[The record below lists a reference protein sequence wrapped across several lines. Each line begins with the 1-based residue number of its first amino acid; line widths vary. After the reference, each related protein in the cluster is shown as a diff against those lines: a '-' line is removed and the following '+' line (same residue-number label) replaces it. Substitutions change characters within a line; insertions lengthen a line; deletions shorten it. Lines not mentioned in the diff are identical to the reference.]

1 MIYKISIKTDGDFFT
16 VDCCE
21 FEHFADAKARVGK
34 MVVDLMT
41 SHIEHDF
48 VGCWEEFKEEFPE
61 EVLSIIESFEYDGV
75 ASASNSIEGDTDN
88 YHYVISGNTF
98 KIYDSD
104 DGEYAPTYALQT
116 NMLGM
121 NGDEEE
127 YRFRLW
133 SSIDGGEQAL
143 TICLNKYDGFC
154 IEGADC

>member
-1 MIYKISIKTDGDFFT
+1 MSYKISIKTDGDFFT

-21 FEHFADAKARVGK
+21 FEHFADAKTRVGK

-61 EVLSIIESFEYDGV
+61 EVLSIIESFEYDGA

-104 DGEYAPTYALQT
+104 DGEYAPTYAIQT

-143 TICLNKYDGFC
+143 TICMNKYDGFSM
-154 IEGADC
+154 EGADC

>member
-1 MIYKISIKTDGDFFT
+1 MSYKISIKADADFFT
-16 VDCCE
+16 VGCCE
-21 FEHFADAKARVGK
+21 FEHFEDAKVQVGK
-34 MVVDLMT
+34 MIVDLMT
-41 SHIEHDF
+41 SHVEHDF

-133 SSIDGGEQAL
+133 SGIDGGEQAL
-143 TICLNKYDGFC
+143 TICLEKID
-154 IEGADC
+154 

>member
-1 MIYKISIKTDGDFFT
+1 MSYKISIKTDGDFFT

-21 FEHFADAKARVGK
+21 FEHFADAKTRVGK
-34 MVVDLMT
+34 MIVDLMT
-41 SHIEHDF
+41 SHLEHDF

-75 ASASNSIEGDTDN
+75 APASNSIEGDTDN

-104 DGEYAPTYALQT
+104 DGEYAPTYAIQT

-143 TICLNKYDGFC
+143 TICL
-154 IEGADC
+154 EETH

>member
-1 MIYKISIKTDGDFFT
+1 MSYKISIKTDGDFFA

-21 FEHFADAKARVGK
+21 FEHFADAKVRVRK
-34 MVVDLMT
+34 MIVDLMT

-48 VGCWEEFKEEFPE
+48 VGCWEEFKDEFPE
-61 EVLSIIESFEYDGV
+61 EVRSIIENFENDGV

-143 TICLNKYDGFC
+143 TICLDNYDGFS
-154 IEGADC
+154 IAASDC

>member
-1 MIYKISIKTDGDFFT
+1 MSYKISIKTDGDFFA

-21 FEHFADAKARVGK
+21 FEHFADAKARVEK

-88 YHYVISGNTF
+88 YHYIISGNTL

-104 DGEYAPTYALQT
+104 DGEYAPTYAIQT

-133 SSIDGGEQAL
+133 SGAMYGDPQGL
-143 TICLNKYDGFC
+143 TICLEQID
-154 IEGADC
+154 

>member
-1 MIYKISIKTDGDFFT
+1 MIYKISINTDGDFFA

-21 FEHFADAKARVGK
+21 FEHFADAKARVEK

-61 EVLSIIESFEYDGV
+61 EVLRIIESFEYDGV
-75 ASASNSIEGDTDN
+75 ASASNSREGDTDN
-88 YHYVISGNTF
+88 YHYVISGSTF

-143 TICLNKYDGFC
+143 TICLEKIG
-154 IEGADC
+154 

>member
-1 MIYKISIKTDGDFFT
+1 MSYKISIKTDGDFFA

-21 FEHFADAKARVGK
+21 FERFEDAKAQVGK
-34 MVVDLMT
+34 MIVDLMT

-88 YHYVISGNTF
+88 YHYIISGNTF

-104 DGEYAPTYALQT
+104 DSEYAPTYAIQT

-121 NGDEEE
+121 NGDEEG

-143 TICLNKYDGFC
+143 TICLEKID
-154 IEGADC
+154 

>member
-1 MIYKISIKTDGDFFT
+1 MSYKISIKTDGDFFA

-21 FEHFADAKARVGK
+21 FGHFEDAKAQVGK
-34 MVVDLMT
+34 MIVDLMT

-48 VGCWEEFKEEFPE
+48 CGHWEEFKEEFPE
-61 EVLSIIESFEYDGV
+61 EVLSIIESFENDGV
-75 ASASNSIEGDTDN
+75 ASASNSIEDDTDN

-104 DGEYAPTYALQT
+104 DGEYAPTYAIQT

-143 TICLNKYDGFC
+143 TICLEKIY
-154 IEGADC
+154 

>member
-1 MIYKISIKTDGDFFT
+1 MSYKISIKTDGDFFT

-21 FEHFADAKARVGK
+21 FEHFADAKTRVGK

-61 EVLSIIESFEYDGV
+61 EVLSIIESFEYDGA

-104 DGEYAPTYALQT
+104 DGEYAPTYAIQT

-133 SSIDGGEQAL
+133 SGVDGGEQAL
-143 TICLNKYDGFC
+143 TICLEETY
-154 IEGADC
+154 

>member
-1 MIYKISIKTDGDFFT
+1 MSYKISIKTDGDFFA

-21 FEHFADAKARVGK
+21 FEHFADAKTRVGK

-61 EVLSIIESFEYDGV
+61 EVLSIIESFEYDGA

-143 TICLNKYDGFC
+143 TICLKGQK
-154 IEGADC
+154 